1 MGSESRTIR
10 VLLVDDHAVVR
21 VGYTMLLETT
31 QDIQVVAEAGTA
43 SDACLRYVEHQPD
56 VVIMDLSLPKV
67 GGLEAIRRIRLRD
80 PQARVLVFSMYDDP
94 LFVERA
100 LLAGAR
106 GYTTKTSAPGTL
118 IEAVKDVAAGRIHLD
133 DEIAQRLAYRIT
145 RGDSSP
151 LSELSGREFEIFRLL
166 ASGMKMDEIALE
178 LSISYKTVANYSTRI
193 KTKLG
198 VTSTAELARLS
209 VRHGVDHLAH

>member
-1 MGSESRTIR
+1 MGTQASTIR

-21 VGYTMLLETT
+21 VGYSMLLEAT
-31 QDIQVVAEAGTA
+31 QDIEVVAEAGTA
-43 SDACLRYVEHQPD
+43 SEAYLHYLEHRPD

-80 PQARVLVFSMYDDP
+80 AQARILVFSMYDDP

-118 IEAVKDVAAGRIHLD
+118 IEAVKDVAARRIHLD
-133 DEIAQRLAYRIT
+133 DEVAQRLAYRIIK
-145 RGDSSP
+145 GSSSP
-151 LSELSGREFEIFRLL
+151 LSELSSREFEIFRLL
-166 ASGMKMDEIALE
+166 ASKMKMDEIALE

-193 KTKLG
+193 KNKLG
-198 VTSTAELARLS
+198 VSSTAELARLS
-209 VRHGVDHLAH
+209 ARYGVDHLAH